1 MIKTYTYKIKP
12 NKALEQKFE
21 EQLGIC
27 RYVYNLGI
35 EVREESFKKGIWINY
50 YNLSKQLT
58 VAKREFE
65 WLRQPHSLTLIAI
78 LERLELG
85 YKKFFADLKK
95 GNKTSKPKW
104 AKKNKWKSLPFKQGN
119 VRTNKPDLR
128 FEEGGKFN
136 LPKFGKI
143 KVFKSKVPKG
153 EIRTA
158 SIIKEADG
166 LYLKVVV
173 KEQDIEQIRENQ
185 SICSI
190 DMGIKHFLVTSDGE
204 YFENPRH
211 MFQYLKELRVE
222 NRKLSRMKKGGSNY
236 KKQVKVLQR
245 LYLKISRVR
254 KDFLHKQ
261 SRYLANNY
269 STVVREDLQISKMVK
284 GSKLAKHILD
294 CSWGTFFELLE
305 YKTNVVK
312 VNPAYTSQEC
322 SNCGH
327 TCKENRKTQS
337 LFECVKCNF
346 TMNAD
351 EQACINILQRG
362 QSLMEANV
370 EQ

>member
-27 RYVYNLGI
+27 RYVYNLAI
-35 EVREESFKKGIWINY
+35 EVREESFKKGIRISHY
-50 YNLSKQLT
+50 DLSKQLT
-58 VAKREFE
+58 EAKKEFE
-65 WLRQPHSLTLIAI
+65 WLRAVNAQTLQAV
-78 LERLELG
+78 LDRLELG
-85 YKKFFADLKK
+85 YKKFFLDVKE
-95 GNKTSKPKW
+95 GNKTSPPKW
-104 AKKNKWKSLPFKQGN
+104 AKKGKFKSLTLKQTNTHRITPSIIKIKNGFK
-119 VRTNKPDLR
+119 
-128 FEEGGKFN
+128 
-136 LPKFGKI
+136 LPSFGSI
-143 KVFKSKVPKG
+143 KVFNPNRKIKG
-153 EIRTA
+153 EIR
-158 SIIKEADG
+158 IVNILKEADG

-173 KEQDIEQIRENQ
+173 KEQDVEQTRENQ
-185 SICSI
+185 SICAI

-204 YFENPRH
+204 YVENPKH
-211 MFQYLKELRVE
+211 LFQYLKELRVE
-222 NRKLSRMKKGGSNY
+222 NRKLSRMKKGGSNW
-236 KKQVKVLQR
+236 KKQVKVLQK

-269 STVVREDLQISKMVK
+269 STVVREDLDIAKMVK

-294 CSWGTFFELLE
+294 CSWGTFFQFLE
-305 YKTNVVK
+305 YKTDVVK